1 MRGYQ
6 CSKSK
11 TRDCTRYF
19 IFYPVFLILSILGR
33 QVRRAFRN
41 IRRTLP
47 EIGSVLIL
55 FALILGLFSFLFVLS
70 YSFTERHISTLFD
83 LVD

>member
-1 MRGYQ
+1 MIAP
-6 CSKSK
+6 
-11 TRDCTRYF
+11 DILYF
-19 IFYPVFLILSILGR
+19 TVFFLILSYLGR

-55 FALILGLFSFLFVLS
+55 FALILGLFSFDKKQFGGRFLRNFPINNSITVEYLWS
-70 YSFTERHISTLFD
+70 I
-83 LVD
+83 